1 IAGTVDFVTVE
12 PFCGPSLCERI
23 GEMAAQESISQSDI
37 GSRERFPGPLFVAGP
52 PNEGEL
58 PQPPELAALA
68 RTNENPRYDNILR
81 TASTGA
87 FKKYGP
93 RFLFASIADR
103 LAETF
108 GTQGS
113 PISVTTACA
122 SGASAIQLG
131 LEAIR
136 RGESE
141 AALCVGT
148 DGTVNPETL
157 I

>member
-1 IAGTVDFVTVE
+1 MG
-12 PFCGPSLCERI
+12 
-23 GEMAAQESISQSDI
+23 
-37 GSRERFPGPLFVAGP
+37 
-52 PNEGEL
+52 
-58 PQPPELAALA
+58 ALA
-68 RTNENPRYDNILR
+68 RGNDAFDYDNVLR

-87 FKKYGP
+87 FAKSGS

-136 RGESE
+136 RGESD

-148 DGTVNPETL
+148 DGTINPETL
-157 I
+157 IRFSLLSALSTQNDPAQAAAKPFSKNRDGFVMAEGAGAPVLGSPRAAPR